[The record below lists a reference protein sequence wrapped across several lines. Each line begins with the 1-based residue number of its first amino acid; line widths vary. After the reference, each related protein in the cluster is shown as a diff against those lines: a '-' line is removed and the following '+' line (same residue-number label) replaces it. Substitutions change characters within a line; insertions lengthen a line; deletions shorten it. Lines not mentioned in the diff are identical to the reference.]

1 MYNQNI
7 SEQALLTNYVGAPC
21 FLWVFNRNIKHRR
34 TKRKRQKDK
43 KPKRQKGKKTKNPKD
58 KKTKTQKDKKDKKK
72 KRKKGEKMQVGRRLS
87 RSNKQLSVFTS
98 SSLLHSIKVNG
109 DEDDAKA

>member
-1 MYNQNI
+1 MQ
-7 SEQALLTNYVGAPC
+7 E
-21 FLWVFNRNIKHRR
+21 
-34 TKRKRQKDK
+34 
-43 KPKRQKGKKTKNPKD
+43 
-58 KKTKTQKDKKDKKK
+58 KKK
-72 KRKKGEKMQVGRRLS
+72 EEEKCNFFVHVRKRKKESRKRIQVGRRLS